1 MEIDF
6 EELYRSVFNDSKG
19 LEILS
24 QVESQFIKNY
34 MKTQKTS
41 NDRQKN
47 NTSPKKTT

>member
-34 MKTQKTS
+34 MKTQAQK
-41 NDRQKN
+41 NDRKEN
-47 NTSPKKTT
+47 NSNNKET

>member
-34 MKTQKTS
+34 MKTQAQK
-41 NDRQKN
+41 NDGQKN
-47 NTSPKKTT
+47 NPNKRRT